1 MVVAVSG
8 GPDSVALLR
17 ALLVL
22 RRSSPPPPL
31 VLAHL
36 NHQLRGSESDAD
48 EAFVRDLHS
57 SLVTAGHE
65 AVRLCCER
73 IDVSAVAVAEGA
85 NLEDAARRVRYDWLA
100 RVAREHS
107 VGIVAT
113 GHTADDQAETVLHR
127 LLRGAGLQGLRGIA
141 GRRPLV
147 EGVEVVR
154 PLLDVTRAEVLSFLE
169 AEGQSW
175 RRDSSNDDPRFTRN
189 RIRHELLPHLAE
201 QYNPAVREVLARLA
215 RQAEEAHE
223 ELETAAVALLAE
235 AERPRAGSLLIFD
248 RARLLVASRYRVRL
262 LFRRVWERE
271 VWPLGEMNFDHWQRL
286 EALVF
291 DELMAVD
298 LPGGLRARRHGHVI
312 QVGPVA

>member
-1 MVVAVSG
+1 QAGMVIAVSG

-22 RRSSPPPPL
+22 RRSPPPPL

-48 EAFVRDLHS
+48 EAFVRDLHG
-57 SLVTAGHE
+57 SLVSAGPE
-65 AVRLCCER
+65 DVRRCCGR
-73 IDVSAVAVAEGA
+73 SGVSGAAVAEGA
-85 NLEDAARRVRYDWLA
+85 NRGDAGRRVRSDWLA
-100 RVAREHS
+100 RVARENG

-141 GRRPLV
+141 LRRPLG

-169 AEGQSW
+169 TERQSW
-175 RRDSSNDDPRFTRN
+175 RLVSSKAAGGGAAESD
-189 RIRHELLPHLAE
+189 RHELLPQLAE

-223 ELETAAVALLAE
+223 ELETAAVVLLAE
-235 AERPRAGSLLIFD
+235 AERPRAGSLLILD

-271 VWPLGEMNFDHWQRL
+271 GWP
-286 EALVF
+286 
-291 DELMAVD
+291 
-298 LPGGLRARRHGHVI
+298 
-312 QVGPVA
+312 

>member
-1 MVVAVSG
+1 MVIAVSG

-22 RRSSPPPPL
+22 RRSPPPPL

-48 EAFVRDLHS
+48 EAFVRDLHG
-57 SLVTAGHE
+57 SLVSAGPE
-65 AVRLCCER
+65 DVRLCCER

-100 RVAREHS
+100 RVAREHG

-141 GRRPLV
+141 LRRPLG

-169 AEGQSW
+169 TERQSW

-189 RIRHELLPHLAE
+189 RIRHELLPQLAE

-215 RQAEEAHE
+215 GQAEEAHE
-223 ELETAAVALLAE
+223 ELETVAVALLAE

-271 VWPLGEMNFDHWQRL
+271 GWPLGEMTFDHWQRL
-286 EALVF
+286 EELVF

-298 LPGGLRARRHGHVI
+298 LPGRLRARRHGHVI